1 MDTDRLEAGYAE
13 MANDAHR
20 EEEALEWAEDMFAQ
34 TLEVVADKDL
44 MADLRQS
51 ISEME
56 SGATI
61 SWEEAKRELTK
72 SVGGSS

>member
-1 MDTDRLEAGYAE
+1 